1 MNMKIFIAGPR
12 AISKLDE
19 AVKNRLYGI
28 YKHNYT
34 VLVGDANGVDK
45 AVQQYF
51 LNLKYS
57 DIIVYASNGK
67 ARNNL
72 GHWQVESVSVPPDVT
87 GFNFYV
93 AKDNAM
99 ADCADYGFMIWNGKS
114 KGTLNNIISLLNG
127 DKKVLVFFDP
137 RKSFFN
143 IGNFEDLEELLRNC
157 GDETKNIYAELYQQ
171 QATLFSLV

>member
-1 MNMKIFIAGPR
+1 MIMRIFIAGPR

-51 LNLKYS
+51 LSLKYS
-57 DIIVYASNGK
+57 DVIVYASNGK
-67 ARNNL
+67 VRNNL
-72 GHWQVESVSVPPDVT
+72 GNWQVESVFVPPDVT
-87 GFNFYV
+87 GFEFYA
-93 AKDNAM
+93 AKDGAM

-114 KGTLNNIISLLNG
+114 KGTLNNIINLLNG
-127 DKKVLVFFDP
+127 NKKVLVFFDP
-137 RKSFFN
+137 KKLFFN
-143 IGNFEDLEELLRNC
+143 IGSIEDIEELLRSC
-157 GDETKNIYAELYQQ
+157 SDETKNLYAELYQQ
-171 QATLFSLV
+171 QASLFSAV